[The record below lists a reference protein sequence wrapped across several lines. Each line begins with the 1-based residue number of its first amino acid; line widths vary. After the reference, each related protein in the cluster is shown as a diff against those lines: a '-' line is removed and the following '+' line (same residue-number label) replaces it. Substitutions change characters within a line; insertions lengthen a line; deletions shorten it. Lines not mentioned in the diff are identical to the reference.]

1 MEERKRL
8 FYEDGR
14 VNMEEYRKL
23 PVRDKRERQ
32 GKVEVVIG
40 EDSRVE
46 VTDTSVPPYCAVVR
60 LILTFQG
67 EVYRGTGFLIEQ
79 NVMITAGHNVYD
91 SELGGMAEKIGFVEE
106 GICYQ
111 ALKWTVSDTFK
122 RTYGDDC
129 DWAVVEVTVTPG
141 KHRNTLKWRNIEKET
156 LDTTGKNVKISG
168 YPSKVKDSTSSQ
180 FEADGPI
187 EQHNKV
193 NQTIIH
199 KISTSGGNSGSPV
212 LFMDGGEYYAV
223 GIHVSGD
230 ATSNTAKAID
240 QHVADEIAKILLTRN
255 TN

>member
-1 MEERKRL
+1 MEDRNRL
-8 FYEDGR
+8 LYEDGR

-23 PVRDKRERQ
+23 PVRDKRNLQ
-32 GKVEVVIG
+32 GKAEVVIG
-40 EDSRVE
+40 EDTRAE
-46 VTDTSVPPYCAVVR
+46 VTDASIPPYCAVVR

-67 EVYRGTGFLIEQ
+67 MVYRGTGFLIEQ

-91 SELGGMAEKIGFVEE
+91 SKLGGMAEKIEVVED
-106 GICYQ
+106 GAYYQ
-111 ALKWTVSDTFK
+111 ALKWTVSETYK
-122 RTYGDDC
+122 RTSGDDC
-129 DWAVVEVTVTPG
+129 DWAVVKVAVTPG
-141 KHRNTLKWRNIEKET
+141 KHRNTLKWKNIEKEP
-156 LDTTGKNVKISG
+156 LDTAGKNVKISG
-168 YPSKVKDSTSSQ
+168 YPREVRAVSTYSQ

-187 EQHNKV
+187 EQHNRQ

-240 QHVADEIAKILLTRN
+240 QNVADEIAKL
-255 TN
+255 